1 MTKNKIK
8 KKICILKLGV
18 GNCISIKGRLEKLGY
33 KVKIS
38 SNLNF
43 IKESNVLIIP
53 GVGSSTH
60 MMKKIEKKKLK
71 EHIQKY
77 ANNKNKKIIGLCA
90 GMQILGKSSEEGG
103 VKCLSLID
111 SNVEKLKNLKTYQIP
126 NIGFRKIIN
135 PKKYFNKSNIFYFN
149 HSYEMKL
156 NITNNVESYFIKYFK
171 KKILAMFIYKNIYGI
186 QFHPERSGESGLKLL
201 SKII

>member
-1 MTKNKIK
+1 MIKNKIK

-18 GNCISIKGRLEKLGY
+18 VNYISIKWRLEKLGY

-43 IKESNVLIIP
+43 IKESNVLMIP
-53 GVGSSTH
+53 GVGSSIH
-60 MMKKIEKKKLK
+60 MMKEIEKKKLK
-71 EHIQKY
+71 KYIQKY
-77 ANNKNKKIIGLCA
+77 AKNKNKKIIGLCA
-90 GMQILGKSSEEGG
+90 GMQILGKFSEEGNT
-103 VKCLSLID
+103 KCLSLIN
-111 SNVEKLKNLKTYQIP
+111 SNVKKIKNLKTYQIP

-156 NITNNVESYFIKYFK
+156 NITNNVESYFIKYLK
-171 KKILAMFIYKNIYGI
+171 KKILAMFVYKNIYGI
-186 QFHPERSGESGLKLL
+186 QFHPERSGENGLKLL
-201 SKII
+201 SKIL